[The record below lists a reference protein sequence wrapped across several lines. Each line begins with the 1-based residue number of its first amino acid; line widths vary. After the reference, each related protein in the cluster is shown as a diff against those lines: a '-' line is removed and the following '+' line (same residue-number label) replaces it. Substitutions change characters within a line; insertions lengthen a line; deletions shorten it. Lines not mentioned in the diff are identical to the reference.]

1 MPPILRCGLLSLS
14 LALVIP
20 PAAAADPDIDAIERE
35 MEELQAEMERLQDRL
50 ESAMEAETE
59 PERGFGGL
67 FQKDKEVE
75 RDRRDSFGS
84 LFGRKDDELAG
95 RSRRGDRQVH
105 KLIEDPEALREA
117 ARDMERALEESDII
131 ESLADLMIAF
141 SEDITVVEDGDSLSL
156 EFGGESIARVETDG
170 DDRMTLR
177 AMGRKLTVEME

>member
-1 MPPILRCGLLSLS
+1 MPLTLRCGLLSLS
-14 LALVIP
+14 LALALPSV
-20 PAAAADPDIDAIERE
+20 AAADPDIDAIERE

-50 ESAMEAETE
+50 KDVMEADTE
-59 PERGFGGL
+59 PKRGFGGL

-75 RDRRDSFGS
+75 RGRQDSFGG

-95 RSRRGDRQVH
+95 RFRRGDRRVH
-105 KLIEDPEALREA
+105 KLIGDPEALREA

-156 EFGGESIARVETDG
+156 EFDGESLATVETDG

-177 AMGRKLTVEME
+177 ALGRKLTVEVE